1 MPNNEQIAKEYY
13 SLIGEGAV
21 CPKEDKNIKD
31 YDQIVRL
38 LKKGIAEIA
47 KENDSKII
55 FSYKED
61 LCPWKWKEHT
71 FNKYSH
77 YMLSASLTSLLP
89 DYISVRL
96 CGNLQIDSVEIS
108 KLKYSQYN
116 GILFA
121 VNWIIKEPSE
131 ENLESLKGIVNKM
144 KQEHYSCEKLYEIH
158 SAALK
163 AGLDKITQKYKTPYC
178 IEQRYYTY
186 CLVSFK
192 LGTYYKLHVRIN
204 YEELCSQLSEV
215 ELALQKSLELNAMFV
230 LPNISLNKN
239 LIGE

>member
-1 MPNNEQIAKEYY
+1 MLNNEQIDKEYY

-21 CPKEDKNIKD
+21 CAKEDKNIK
-31 YDQIVRL
+31 YNDQVVRR
-38 LKKGIAEIA
+38 LKKTLAKFAKANDLEIRFYQ
-47 KENDSKII
+47 KEEN
-55 FSYKED
+55 SYKNQ
-61 LCPWKWKEHT
+61 T
-71 FNKYSH
+71 FNEPNLDWLSISIDAWKSLPPDCINVSLH
-77 YMLSASLTSLLP
+77 YAPHMG
-89 DYISVRL
+89 Y
-96 CGNLQIDSVEIS
+96 VEIWR
-108 KLKYSQYN
+108 LKYSQYN

-121 VNWIIKEPSE
+121 INWIIKEPSE
-131 ENLESLKGIVNKM
+131 ENLESIKVIVNKM
-144 KQEHYSCEKLYEIH
+144 KLEHYSCEKLYKIH

-163 AGLDKITQKYKTPYC
+163 AGLDKITQKHKTPYC

-215 ELALQKSLELNAMFV
+215 ELALQKSLELSIMSV